1 MNWLHRGALAIWLAL
16 PTLALPAGGAH
27 AQEAAVVKR
36 ATQLRD
42 TPADSGAS
50 VAALEANAVVTRS
63 NERKGPWTRVTTAQG
78 ATGWVHMFDLGPPS
92 GSAAPAS
99 NAATSGLRGLGG
111 LFGGNSGPTTTATS
125 RSASAAWAP
134 KTLPTRSP
142 TRPLWAGPRPCA
154 SMPTRRG
161 SLPARHRCRRAMCRR
176 WPSRHCPPPAA
187 APAAPSAARRTRT
200 TAPTEE
206 MNMPRTTPAWTRCA
220 RLATL
225 AAALA
230 AAPLL
235 AHSQNVMN
243 ILNSLGGGLGSALR
257 AVPWRQLRRGTTSS
271 AC

>member
-1 MNWLHRGALAIWLAL
+1 MNWLHRGALAIWLAF
-16 PTLALPAGGAH
+16 PALALPAGGAH

-125 RSASAAWAP
+125 TVGIRGLGAEDIANAQPNPAAVSRAEGLRVSADQARQFAANAS
-134 KTLPTRSP
+134 LQ
-142 TRPLWAGPRPCA
+142 PRA
-154 SMPTRRG
+154 VAA
-161 SLPARHRCRRAMCRR
+161 L
-176 WPSRHCPPPAA
+176 A
-187 APAAPSAARRTRT
+187 APAAPPSSGSGGAT
-200 TAPTEE
+200 PWS
-206 MNMPRTTPAWTRCA
+206 TPA
-220 RLATL
+220 
-225 AAALA
+225 
-230 AAPLL
+230 
-235 AHSQNVMN
+235 SEN
-243 ILNSLGGGLGSALR
+243 ISPN
-257 AVPWRQLRRGTTSS
+257 
-271 AC
+271 

>member
-63 NERKGPWTRVTTAQG
+63 NEREGPWTRVTTAQG

-111 LFGGNSGPTTTATS
+111 LFGGSSGPTTTATS
-125 RSASAAWAP
+125 TVGIRGLGAEDIANAQPNPAAVGRAEALRVNADQARQFASTASLQARDVPALAQP
-134 KTLPTRSP
+134 PLPTSSGRSGG
-142 TRPLWAGPRPCA
+142 AF
-154 SMPTRRG
+154 S
-161 SLPARHRCRRAMCRR
+161 S
-176 WPSRHCPPPAA
+176 PSDP
-187 APAAPSAARRTRT
+187 
-200 TAPTEE
+200 
-206 MNMPRTTPAWTRCA
+206 N
-220 RLATL
+220 
-225 AAALA
+225 
-230 AAPLL
+230 
-235 AHSQNVMN
+235 HSPN
-243 ILNSLGGGLGSALR
+243 
-257 AVPWRQLRRGTTSS
+257 
-271 AC
+271 